1 MKRLVL
7 SLIATI
13 AVAMGIQAQHCIIKK
28 TNGDSIQ
35 WTISSAYP
43 FFKIGNDG
51 KPVWVLSHEYNKF
64 NHESESSDIEYIRI
78 PSHEED
84 SATIRKALI
93 EFYNAMDGPHWK
105 NNKNWCS
112 SLPVG
117 QWDEFSLSYNDKS
130 ATLYSIF
137 VQNASGSI
145 PDCILNMGAMKEIKI
160 DGNLT
165 GEIPECL
172 GNIYTLETV
181 EFGDS
186 KGIGGL
192 TGNIPKWVW
201 PLNFDLKN
209 NRFSGTLPADML
221 AYKMNEEY
229 AVFNINNNDYS
240 GKIPEAVLNHPN
252 LSWYWTRF
260 VFQKGH
266 MDLTD
271 LWGKISAP
279 ESTLTD
285 IDGKS
290 VNLGEIY
297 SSHKYTLLYMGRYGC
312 RYTDH
317 LNRTLIPVYNA
328 YKKNNPSN
336 LEIVEMNI
344 DPYDQIYT
352 PDDGLA
358 ENVAQ
363 NHIPWIN
370 VRWDVWTDWE
380 LYRQDHRLDM
390 LYPHY
395 EHYIDFNYETIIPR
409 LFLVDQQGKVVWT
422 SIVDNTGRNQ
432 NSMVYVSNIFSVIED
447 KLGKIDFEDY
457 TSTDFTE
464 DGKWITLQEAT
475 KGNGVD
481 IVFMGDGFVD
491 IDMGAG
497 GVYETLMRDA
507 MEQFFAVEPFTSLRD
522 RFNVYMVKA
531 VSLKEFNFDEDTHA
545 IDRIDGNAFEYAQKV
560 TKLIPDRPMR
570 VVVINKSAY
579 QCSRSMTSVY
589 YDASFVAYMDDG
601 GTGMSLNHEAGGH
614 GVGRLLD
621 EYVEPGYEDVT
632 LPDDDKNLHDIEW
645 SKYGRGAN
653 IDYHADPTEVKW
665 AKFINDARYDS
676 EGIGV
681 FEGSWLYGRGAYRP
695 TENSMMR
702 HHVIPFNAPSREAI
716 YKYVMQESEGEG
728 WTYDYETF
736 VAFDA
741 AGHTEFVNALNNASR
756 RAQQKDAQSM
766 SELTAPPV
774 LKKGTWRDALKK

>member
-78 PSHEED
+78 PSYEED
-84 SATIRKALI
+84 YESARKALI

-105 NNKNWCS
+105 HNENWCTDKPIWEWYGVNGCDNISIGDQEPYVS
-112 SLPVG
+112 SLTI
-117 QWDEFSLSYNDKS
+117 E
-130 ATLYSIF
+130 
-137 VQNASGSI
+137 NASGSI
-145 PDCILNMGAMKEIKI
+145 PDCILNMGNVGIIRI

-172 GNIYTLETV
+172 GNLYNLTMI

-192 TGNIPKWVW
+192 TGNIPKWIW
-201 PLNFDLKN
+201 PLRFNLQN
-209 NRFSGTLPADML
+209 NKFSGSLPADLLVYEMEH
-221 AYKMNEEY
+221 AYSDDY
-229 AVFNINNNDYS
+229 FNINYNDYS
-240 GKIPEAVLNHPN
+240 GKIPEAVLNHPK
-252 LSWYWTRF
+252 LSEYWLSF
-260 VFQKGH
+260 VYQNGK

-271 LWGKISAP
+271 LWGILSAP
-279 ESTLTD
+279 NTTFPD
-285 IDGKS
+285 IDGKNI
-290 VNLGEIY
+290 NLGEVY
-297 SSHKYTLLYMGRYGC
+297 NAHKYTLLYQGRYGHQW
-312 RYTDH
+312 TDQ

-328 YKKNNPSN
+328 YKKNDPSN
-336 LEIVEMNI
+336 LEIVEMNLGSG
-344 DPYDQIYT
+344 DWLLPT
-352 PDDGLA
+352 DDELA

-363 NHIPWIN
+363 NNIPWIN
-370 VRWDVWTDWE
+370 VRSDVWSDYE
-380 LYRQDHRLDM
+380 FYRQDHKMGM
-390 LYPHY
+390 LTNRTDDYYTPKM
-395 EHYIDFNYETIIPR
+395 
-409 LFLVDQQGKVVWT
+409 FLVDQQGKVVWT
-422 SIVDNTGRNQ
+422 SIIDNTGRKQ
-432 NSMVYVSNIFSVIED
+432 NSFEYVSNIFSVIED
-447 KLGKIDFEDY
+447 KLGKIDYETY

-475 KGNGVD
+475 RGNGVD

-497 GVYETLMRDA
+497 GVYETRMRDA

-522 RFNVYMVKA
+522 CFNVYMVKA
-531 VSLKEFNFDEDTHA
+531 VSLKEGNFDDDTHA
-545 IDRIDGNAFEYAQKV
+545 IDYSDEKAFEYAQKV

-579 QCSRSMTSVY
+579 QNTRSMTSVF
-589 YDASFVAYMDDG
+589 YDASFVAYMKDG
-601 GTGMSLNHEAGGH
+601 GTDKSLNHEAGGH

-621 EYVEPGYEDVT
+621 EYVEYGYEDET
-632 LPDDDKNLHDIEW
+632 LPDDLKSIHDMEW
-645 SKYGRGAN
+645 SKFGRGAN

-665 AKFINDARYDS
+665 AKFINDARYDT

-681 FEGSWLYGRGAYRP
+681 FEGSWLYGHGAYRP
-695 TENSMMR
+695 TDNSMMR
-702 HHVIPFNAPSREAI
+702 HGNIPFNAPSREAI